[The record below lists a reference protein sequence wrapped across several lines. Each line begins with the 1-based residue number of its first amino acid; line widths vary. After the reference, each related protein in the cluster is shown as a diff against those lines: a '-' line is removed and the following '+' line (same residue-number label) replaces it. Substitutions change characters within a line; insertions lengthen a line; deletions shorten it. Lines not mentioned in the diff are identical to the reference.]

1 MADRSIL
8 VVDDEPIILLAL
20 RLSLATALG
29 PGYRVET
36 APSGAAALA
45 LMDELDAD
53 GPPLAGIVSDWRMP
67 LMSGDQ
73 FLREARAR
81 KPDLPLVLLTGYAD
95 RDLAEALHR
104 ELALAASLEKPCDT
118 TVLVRALLG

>member
-1 MADRSIL
+1 MAERSIL

-53 GPPLAGIVSDWRMP
+53 GPPLAGVVSDWRMP
-67 LMSGDQ
+67 HMSGDR
-73 FLREARAR
+73 FLREARQR
-81 KPDLPLVLLTGYAD
+81 YPDLPLVLLTGYAD

-104 ELALAASLEKPCDT
+104 ELGLAASLEKPCDT
-118 TVLVRALLG
+118 AALVRALLG